1 MAITFEELLHIKR
14 GLEDEYEA
22 DHETF
27 QKLRLYYE
35 GNYWDQA
42 DSNSDSLTTLFRD
55 MVPDLANFG
64 PDIKVTNNLLHTIVT
79 KYQSFLSTAPMIRMY
94 VDSPGNSR
102 QRAQSTLKER
112 YLYGIW
118 SEGKMSQVLGQ
129 LGWYL
134 PLFGHG
140 FIGAF
145 PDLRNNRVTPVLRSP
160 EIAYPIPSYDGFN
173 LDGVIFCWEV
183 RQSTAMRA
191 FPKYTPDKPG
201 IFDRL
206 KGKSDTDPMVK
217 IYEYSDS
224 KEWSRWIDGQKVNG
238 VEHELGFNLFD
249 QAKFIDVPGRVFGH
263 GAVKQIVQQV
273 EMGNALESLLMQAVI
288 DNVFPSLVLIDAAKA
303 PEQIER
309 GPGSVIP
316 INQGGDAKYLNA
328 PVNVQAGVTMLE
340 RNRQQIQQNSNMPDV
355 SFGTQHASVITGK
368 AVNELQGAGTGSTV
382 EMVQTNIGPALVGFN
397 EKAIYLAQTLLKDE
411 MIYLQGFR
419 PETVADINPRQ
430 FAFKAKGSQL
440 VGSARN
446 EVVFQPHMDLQTK
459 VVVGLQMAG
468 AGLVSKQWQREQ
480 AGIPDSAAMDEEI
493 LAEAVQDAVLGFVIG
508 SLDPSNPDIT
518 GATNFIETGAAP
530 GAGSA
535 PPPGAALPPAPP
547 GVLGA
552 AAPPQQNVQA
562 TLGASGKT
570 TLSSQTN
577 TPIGEPPPEQL
588 APAPNALAPEGAGVT
603 IDQAASAVQAVG
615 QTQGR
620 VFLVGDIVI
629 EGETE
634 DEVEIAVTEQAD
646 ISALQG
652 LPFPTEFITVSDV
665 PQEQYVEV
673 TPGQPVA
680 PGGEELTLESLGA

>member
-1 MAITFEELLHIKR
+1 MGISFDELLHIKR
-14 GLEDEYEA
+14 GLEDEYQA
-22 DHETF
+22 RHETF
-27 QKLRLYYE
+27 RKLRAYYE

-42 DSNSDSLTTLFRD
+42 DSNTDTLTTIFRD
-55 MVPDLANFG
+55 MVPDMANFG
-64 PDIKVTNNLLHTIVT
+64 PDIKIVNNLLFTIVT

-94 VDSPGNSR
+94 VDPPGNQR

-145 PDLRNNRVTPVLRSP
+145 PDLRNNKVTPVLRSP
-160 EIAYPIPSYDGFN
+160 EIAYPIPSYDGFD

-183 RQSTAMRA
+183 RASTAKRA
-191 FPKYTPDKPG
+191 FPNYQPDKPG
-201 IFDRL
+201 IMDRL

-224 KEWSRWIDGQKVNG
+224 KEWGRWIDGQKVNG
-238 VEHELGFNLFD
+238 VEHGLGFNLFE
-249 QAKFIDVPGRVFGH
+249 QAKFIDVPGSVFGH
-263 GAVKQIVQQV
+263 GAVEQIVNQV
-273 EMGNALESLLMQAVI
+273 ELGNALESLLLQAVI

-328 PVNVQAGVTMLE
+328 PVNVAAGVTMLE
-340 RNRQQIQQNSNMPDV
+340 RNRQQIQQNSSMPDV

-397 EKAIYLAQTLLKDE
+397 EKCIYLAQTYFRDE
-411 MIYLQGFR
+411 TISLQGYR
-419 PETVADINPRQ
+419 PVTVADINPKQ
-430 FAFKAKGSQL
+430 FAFKAKGKEL

-493 LAEAVQDAVLGFVIG
+493 LAEAVQDAVFGFVLG
-508 SLDPSNPDIT
+508 QLDPSNPDVS
-518 GATNFIETGAAP
+518 GAVNYLESGTAPGGGAPAP
-530 GAGSA
+530 GAA
-535 PPPGAALPPAPP
+535 TPPAPP
-547 GVLGA
+547 DVLGQQA
-552 AAPPQQNVQA
+552 PQQNVQA

-577 TPIGEPPPEQL
+577 TPIGPEQL
-588 APAPNALAPEGAGVT
+588 QPAPNAQQEVGQQGVVT
-603 IDQAASAVQAVG
+603 VDQAASAVQALGSVP
-615 QTQGR
+615 GR
-620 VFLVGDIVI
+620 VFLVGEIAAD
-629 EGETE
+629 GET
-634 DEVEIAVTEQAD
+634 DNEVEIAVTDQAA
-646 ISALQG
+646 IPILRG
-652 LPFPTEFITVSDV
+652 LPFPTTFTTVQDQPS
-665 PQEQYVEV
+665 EQFVEV
-673 TPGQPVA
+673 TPGSPVQQ
-680 PGGEELTLESLGA
+680 GGEEPSLDSLAG